1 MMRARGVWGQGAA
14 PLHKICES
22 CGARLRNSYIRTH
35 QRKHCPGRDVG
46 EVEDGELTMVVVR
59 DGPQEEEEEEGGVA
73 LHVDEVL
80 ADLDQTIL
88 GAVGGGLGRDE
99 GEEEEA
105 LALQRHLQQQRLNAE
120 RTLPASPGISAS
132 SSG

>member
-1 MMRARGVWGQGAA
+1 MW
-14 PLHKICES
+14 
-22 CGARLRNSYIRTH
+22 
-35 QRKHCPGRDVG
+35 
-46 EVEDGELTMVVVR
+46 
-59 DGPQEEEEEEGGVA
+59 
-73 LHVDEVL
+73 
-80 ADLDQTIL
+80 TIL